1 MKLPETGIE
10 PVRVLPRRILSP
22 VRLPIP
28 PLGQILK
35 SCVVFSRSINI
46 PNETNFVNNFFQFFQ
61 KSFPARKKNRENKSY
76 SAVGAVIK
84 GFVTSFAFGVKLPLR
99 KDCAKPPSPMV

>member
-28 PLGQILK
+28 PLGLIFNLR
-35 SCVVFSRSINI
+35 CFSRLINI
-46 PNETNFVNNFFQFFQ
+46 PKQKQFVNNFFYFFQ
-61 KSFPARKKNRENKSY
+61 KSFYLPKNRWKLRLFFLSDRILERKKKE
-76 SAVGAVIK
+76 
-84 GFVTSFAFGVKLPLR
+84 
-99 KDCAKPPSPMV
+99 KDDDDIMDDIAAKVLNIE

>member
-28 PLGQILK
+28 PLGLIFNLR
-35 SCVVFSRSINI
+35 CFSRSINI
-46 PNETNFVNNFFQFFQ
+46 PNQTKFVNNFFQFFQ
-61 KSFPARKKNRENKSY
+61 KKF
-76 SAVGAVIK
+76 
-84 GFVTSFAFGVKLPLR
+84 LR
-99 KDCAKPPSPMV
+99 PEKRAEKTCFILHWVQPGKAL

>member
-46 PNETNFVNNFFQFFQ
+46 PKPKLFVNNFFRYF
-61 KSFPARKKNRENKSY
+61 SKKFLHPEK
-76 SAVGAVIK
+76 GGEIK
-84 GFVTSFAFGVKLPLR
+84 GSFSFLL
-99 KDCAKPPSPMV
+99 SQEQ